1 MAFDHRELGPAT
13 LTVHLD
19 RSIGR
24 INPNV
29 YGTNIEHLE
38 TLVYGGIWGEM
49 LTDRKFAGHDG
60 SRLPNR
66 GRRRGRGLQEAWRGE
81 FNDKANFGLVAPWE
95 PVNPNEHVYYVHDNT
110 TFYSG
115 RQSQRIDL
123 LTADGEYHGIRHQ
136 RHAIL
141 AGADHAARVVLR
153 TEGAID
159 SVVLRLTDP
168 EGENGGWEIELEG
181 PLAHFTTFEGT
192 LHSRRAGSSD
202 FELVARGAGR
212 VWIGAVSLMPA
223 EPASDG
229 GMRSEI
235 GTKILEA
242 GITML
247 RWPGGNFASDY
258 FWMEGIGPADRRPT
272 RLNGAWNEYESNDLG
287 THAFLDF
294 CEHLGVVPFICVNT
308 GSGSVEDAAAWVQY
322 CNGPA
327 DSEWGRVRAGNGRE
341 KPWKVRYWSLGNEMW
356 GDFQVGHVDPET
368 YAHRA
373 VEFAAAMKA
382 SDPSIH
388 LTAVGHVRNVLG
400 RWNEL
405 VSEIVHGHVDAMA
418 VHYYNLNPAV
428 LAEEPAVQHKW
439 DAIVAGPK
447 STAAVLR
454 DSTAVIDAHWGDN
467 PVPEISYDE
476 WGIREDLRWAPGWK
490 ELYLLRDGLNTAG
503 TLQEI
508 QRKSA
513 RISMSHQFGFVNR
526 LGLIDANPNQINE
539 TACYQGFKLIATHS
553 EAIALETESEGP
565 TFDTPGLATE
575 PPLESVPYLDA
586 MATLSDDGDRLSIS
600 VINRHRHADITASI
614 AISGGGDIAPEATIH
629 ELNGAGPLARNTYGD
644 QAQTWIEDKEILLL
658 VEDNS
663 FEYNFPAH
671 SATVLEL
678 QIGA

>member
-1 MAFDHRELGPAT
+1 MASDHRELGPAT

-38 TLVYGGIWGEM
+38 TLVYGGIWGE
-49 LTDRKFAGHDG
+49 LLSDRKFAGPDAG
-60 SRLPNR
+60 RARLR
-66 GRRRGRGLQEAWRGE
+66 GWDRPWRGQFE
-81 FNDKANFGLVAPWE
+81 DPCNFGLVSPWI
-95 PVNPNEHVYYVHDNT
+95 PVNANDDVYFVHDNT
-110 TFYSG
+110 VFYSG

-123 LTADGEYHGIRHQ
+123 LADDGDYHGIGQ
-136 RHAIL
+136 AGLEIA
-141 AGADHAARVVLR
+141 AGADYAARVVLR
-153 TEGAID
+153 TEGVID
-159 SVVLRLTDP
+159 SVALRLRDP
-168 EGENGGWEIELEG
+168 AGENGIWEL
-181 PLAHFTTFEGT
+181 PLASPVHDFTTFEGT
-192 LHSRRAGSSD
+192 LRSVRSGISD
-202 FELVARGAGR
+202 FELVAHGHGR
-212 VWIGAVSLMPA
+212 IWIGAVSLMPA
-223 EPASDG
+223 DPASEG
-229 GMRSEI
+229 GLRSDI
-235 GTKILEA
+235 GAKIVEA
-242 GITML
+242 GVKML
-247 RWPGGNFASDY
+247 RWPGGNFASNY
-258 FWMEGIGPADRRPT
+258 SWMDGIGPIDRRPS
-272 RLNGAWNEYESNDLG
+272 RLNGAWNEWEPNDLG
-287 THAFLDF
+287 THEFLDY
-294 CEHLGVVPFICVNT
+294 CERLAVTPFITVNA
-308 GSGSVEDAAAWVQY
+308 GSGSMEDAASWVEY

-341 KPWKVRYWSLGNEMW
+341 DPWNVRYWSIGNEMW
-356 GDFQVGHVDPET
+356 GNFQVGHVDPET
-368 YAHRA
+368 YANRA

-382 SDPSIH
+382 KDSSIH
-388 LTAVGHVRNVLG
+388 LTAVGHVRNTLG
-400 RWNEL
+400 HWNQFTA
-405 VSEIVHGHVDAMA
+405 SIVGGHVDAIA
-418 VHYYNLNPAV
+418 VHSYTLNLAA
-428 LAEEPAVQHKW
+428 LAQEPSSQDKW
-439 DAIVAGPK
+439 DAITAGPK

-454 DSTAVIDAHWGDN
+454 DSAATIDEHWPGN
-467 PVPEISYDE
+467 MLPEISFDE

-490 ELYLLRDGLNTAG
+490 EIYRLRDGLHTAG

-508 QRKSA
+508 QRLCA
-513 RISMSHQFGFVNR
+513 RVSMSHQFGFVNR
-526 LGLIDANPNQINE
+526 LGLIDADPNQINE

-614 AISGGGDIAPEATIH
+614 VISGGGDIAPEATIH

-663 FEYNFPAH
+663 FDYNFPAH